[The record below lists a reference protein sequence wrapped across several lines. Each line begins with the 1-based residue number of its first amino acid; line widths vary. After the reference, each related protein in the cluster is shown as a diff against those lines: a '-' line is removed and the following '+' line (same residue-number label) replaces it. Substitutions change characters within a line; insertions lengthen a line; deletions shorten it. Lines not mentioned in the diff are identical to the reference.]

1 MLRSTRCPLIF
12 FRINHNQFV
21 FGLDVYQ
28 NLTRDRVILS
38 VPDFAAHNRRAVGT
52 HKNEVKLI
60 SIAQICGLR
69 WSHPFK
75 NRDKKT

>member
-38 VPDFAAHNRRAVGT
+38 VPDFAAHNRQCR
-52 HKNEVKLI
+52 
-60 SIAQICGLR
+60 
-69 WSHPFK
+69 
-75 NRDKKT
+75 